1 MISLDHMI
9 LRVRNQ
15 AESVRFYRQILV
27 FEHEG
32 RVDPFEILR
41 VHEGL
46 TLDLMEQVPQD
57 QVHLAFCLERTAFEA
72 IHRRLIR
79 PRLSSPRTAAITACC
94 ARLASLHC
102 WPADMR
108 TMHFPNRVTQLLV
121 TRLTHRDWSLMNVRR
136 SESKPHARTV
146 YAQSATST
154 QPRK

>member
-15 AESVRFYRQILV
+15 AESVRFYQQILA

-72 IHRRLIR
+72 IHRRLIQLNI
-79 PRLSSPRTAAITACC
+79 PFGNGPFDRTGGAAAKSLG
-94 ARLASLHC
+94 ARGMGDSLYFYDPDEHNIEI
-102 WPADMR
+102 R
-108 TMHFPNRVTQLLV
+108 TYE
-121 TRLTHRDWSLMNVRR
+121 SVR
-136 SESKPHARTV
+136 T
-146 YAQSATST
+146 
-154 QPRK
+154 